1 MQDTVDCYLH
11 RMHHRLPLFSSFS
24 SDLLHASAFCM
35 LGTHTGTKRRIAVK
49 PSSVSAAQ
57 ISLFIEIHFLG
68 WALLETSQTE
78 TYTHIKSA
86 ASIIVSLNSTI
97 LHITLTQTTITFS
110 IRHENDIY
118 IYELFEVSLWLS
130 IIFILVRITFRRSIR
145 GGKVCVRAAR
155 KLWDAID
162 VIVCIRMRDIVI
174 NLEYGVFPVS
184 NDTDTVKI
192 WSWRIAKVLGL
203 ALRLYYAHMTTYNK
217 LHLHFFHS

>member
-118 IYELFEVSLWLS
+118 IW
-130 IIFILVRITFRRSIR
+130 IIR
-145 GGKVCVRAAR
+145 GESMAFYYIYFSSYYISSWYSVVVYVVAKFVFVRR
-155 KLWDAID
+155 GS
-162 VIVCIRMRDIVI
+162 
-174 NLEYGVFPVS
+174 YGMQS
-184 NDTDTVKI
+184 TLLSAYECEI
-192 WSWRIAKVLGL
+192 
-203 ALRLYYAHMTTYNK
+203 
-217 LHLHFFHS
+217 